1 MILISN
7 ESRVII
13 KRLLKLLKPY
23 IKKISVVFI
32 CILTSTG
39 ISMLYPLL
47 SKQVMDNG
55 LLVKDFSIVVKV
67 SLITLAIALLE
78 QTIGLLETKYYSYVN
93 SIFQYS
99 LTKMAFKHLQKLKI
113 QYFNNTNFSE
123 TMSNIGMDVGNISR
137 ICDKGTFIIL
147 SQVFRII
154 GGMIGLLII
163 DWKLTFI
170 VLLVVPVRYFTVK
183 KFAKKRE
190 SMFNDF
196 MEYSRDYA
204 SWFGDIISGIKE
216 VKLWGLDRIKTGE
229 FIKKQRNIVKINIKI
244 AFMDKFN
251 ECSESIVFQGINCV
265 LSIFGAYMVFKN
277 ELTIGGLFAFLTYSV
292 YVIGPI
298 SAILNIGYNFSNVV
312 PSAKRFFDFLDMK
325 TEVDDSKKKIL
336 RLDENEVEGNIKFEN
351 VSFSYNDDEKIL
363 NNINLK
369 INSGEKVAIIG
380 ANGSGKST
388 LINLLLR
395 FYKPHEGKILID
407 GIDIDDIRLRDY
419 RGLISVVSQDLYLFN
434 TTIEKNISIG
444 TKSDEAT
451 ITKAAVKSGA
461 YDFIKEMPLKYKSE
475 VGRNGSNL
483 SGGQRQ
489 KIAMARAFAR
499 KSKILILDE
508 ATANYDMESEAYV
521 NQLLATD
528 FKDST
533 VLVIS
538 HKPDI
543 LSKVDKIWMVEYGN
557 IKEYRNLSDLEHNC
571 RELKVSGLKE

>member
-1 MILISN
+1 MLVN
-7 ESRVII
+7 DENRVII
-13 KRLLKLLKPY
+13 IRLLKLLKTY
-23 IKKISVVFI
+23 IKKISAIFI
-32 CILTSTG
+32 CIVASTG
-39 ISMLYPLL
+39 ISMLFPML
-47 SKQVMDNG
+47 SKQIMDNG
-55 LLVKDFSIVVKV
+55 LLVQDFGVVIKF
-67 SLITLAIALLE
+67 SLIILAIALLE
-78 QTIGLLETKYYSYVN
+78 QAIGLLETKYYSYVN
-93 SIFQYS
+93 SVFQYS
-99 LTKMAFKHLQKLKI
+99 LTKMAFKHLQKLRL

-123 TMSNIGMDVGNISR
+123 IMSNIGMDVGNISR
-137 ICDKGTFIIL
+137 VCDKGTFIIL

-163 DWKLTFI
+163 DWKLTII
-170 VLLVVPVRYFTVK
+170 VLLVVPVRYFTVMVL
-183 KFAKKRE
+183 AKKRKL
-190 SMFNDF
+190 MVNDF
-196 MEYSRDYA
+196 MEYSREYA
-204 SWFGDIISGIKE
+204 SWYGDTISGIKE
-216 VKLWGLDRIKTGE
+216 IKLWGIDRIKIGE
-229 FIKKQRNIVKINIKI
+229 FIKKQRNIVKMNIKI
-244 AFMDKFN
+244 AFIDKFN
-251 ECSESIVFQGINCV
+251 ECSENIVFQGINCA
-265 LSIFGAYMVFKN
+265 LSILGAYMVFRN

-312 PSAKRFFDFLDMK
+312 PSAKRFFDFLDME
-325 TEVDDSKKKIL
+325 TEDDVIDKNLL
-336 RLDENEVEGNIKFEN
+336 RLDGNEVEGNVKFEN
-351 VSFSYNDDEKIL
+351 VSFSYKDGQKIL
-363 NNINLK
+363 NNIHLK
-369 INSGEKVAIIG
+369 INYGEKIAIIG

-395 FYKPHEGKILID
+395 FYKPQEGKILID
-407 GIDIDDIRLRDY
+407 EIDINDIRLRNY
-419 RGLISVVSQDLYLFN
+419 RGLISVVSQDVYLFN

-444 TKSDEAT
+444 TKFNEAT
-451 ITKAAVKSGA
+451 IRKVAIKSGA

-521 NQLLATD
+521 NQLLATE

-543 LSKVDKIWMVEYGN
+543 LSKVDKIWMVDGGTVE
-557 IKEYRNLSDLEHNC
+557 EYRSLSDLEHNC
-571 RELKVSGLKE
+571 RVYKGFCGK